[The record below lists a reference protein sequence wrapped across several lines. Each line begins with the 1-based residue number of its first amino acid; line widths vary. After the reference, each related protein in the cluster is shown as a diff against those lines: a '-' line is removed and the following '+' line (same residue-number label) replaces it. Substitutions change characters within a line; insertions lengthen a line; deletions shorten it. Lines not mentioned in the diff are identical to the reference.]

1 MNMNITT
8 RYDKYRESSNLFRC
22 PICHSEMI
30 FKDKN
35 SLMCYKKHCFD
46 ISKQGYINFLTKK
59 QSTKYTKELFE
70 CRRYIFQ
77 EKFYLP
83 LQEQLASLI
92 EEYRISTEKVKVLD
106 IGCGEGYYAHELNK
120 SVGDLD
126 IYAIDNVKE
135 AIVLGAKSQESIKWI
150 VGDLANIP
158 MQTNTLDI
166 LLNIFTPSNYKEFQ
180 RILKKNGYLIKVVPG
195 QHYLYELRECA
206 RHQLKNKEYS
216 NESVVK
222 YFKNHIGY
230 ITSKRLSYQ
239 LPVNYNQLQNF
250 IRMTPLMFNVK
261 KDELPL
267 DKITHVTL
275 DFEIIIGKNQEK
287 L

>member
-180 RILKKNGYLIKVVPG
+180 RILKKKWI
-195 QHYLYELRECA
+195 
-206 RHQLKNKEYS
+206 
-216 NESVVK
+216 
-222 YFKNHIGY
+222 F
-230 ITSKRLSYQ
+230 
-239 LPVNYNQLQNF
+239 
-250 IRMTPLMFNVK
+250 
-261 KDELPL
+261 D
-267 DKITHVTL
+267 
-275 DFEIIIGKNQEK
+275 
-287 L
+287 

>member
-1 MNMNITT
+1 M
-8 RYDKYRESSNLFRC
+8 
-22 PICHSEMI
+22 
-30 FKDKN
+30 
-35 SLMCYKKHCFD
+35 
-46 ISKQGYINFLTKK
+46 
-59 QSTKYTKELFE
+59 
-70 CRRYIFQ
+70 
-77 EKFYLP
+77 
-83 LQEQLASLI
+83 
-92 EEYRISTEKVKVLD
+92 
-106 IGCGEGYYAHELNK
+106 
-120 SVGDLD
+120 
-126 IYAIDNVKE
+126 
-135 AIVLGAKSQESIKWI
+135 
-150 VGDLANIP
+150 
-158 MQTNTLDI
+158 
-166 LLNIFTPSNYKEFQ
+166 
-180 RILKKNGYLIKVVPG
+180 IKVVPG

-206 RHQLKNKEYS
+206 RNQLKNKEYS